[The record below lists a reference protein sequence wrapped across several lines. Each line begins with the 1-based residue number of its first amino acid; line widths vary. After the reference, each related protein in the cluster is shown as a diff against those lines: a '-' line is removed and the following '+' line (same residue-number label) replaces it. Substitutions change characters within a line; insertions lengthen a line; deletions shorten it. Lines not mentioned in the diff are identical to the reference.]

1 VCAALVNSV
10 QQCVPLF
17 ILVAYYIT
25 FFSGFPMLLSHMH
38 PVWKWATY
46 PCFLRWAMQGMF
58 RNQFSETAGYYDDD
72 TDGDDGTLDVLGMY
86 SYDTFGR
93 MECLL
98 FVGAITA
105 MIMLMQLAILFVR
118 RI

>member
-1 VCAALVNSV
+1 MCAALVNSV

-25 FFSGFPMLLSHMH
+25 FFSGFPMLLSRMH

-72 TDGDDGTLDVLGMY
+72 TDGDDGTLDVLGMF

-93 MECLL
+93 MEFLL

-105 MIMLMQLAILFVR
+105 MIMLLQLAILFVR
-118 RI
+118 SI